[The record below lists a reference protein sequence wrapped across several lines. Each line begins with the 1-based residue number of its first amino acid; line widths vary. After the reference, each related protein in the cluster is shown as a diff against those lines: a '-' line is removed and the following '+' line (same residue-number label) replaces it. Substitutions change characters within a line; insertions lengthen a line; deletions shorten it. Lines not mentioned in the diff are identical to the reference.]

1 MLRLHSGDH
10 IQEGE
15 VPVISVYDIGNTA
28 YTANGNAVLHP
39 QSCVMT
45 EDAGGS
51 YEVTLVQPIEESG
64 AWEHMVN
71 DAIVKVPVPVPTIQ
85 SAYVGME
92 VDVYKINA
100 NNTPLRESP
109 SEPTAIYYQEWN
121 GSQIEPTDYSVED
134 KVSVT
139 GYSHRNYQCIYFD
152 AGNPARFVPPPGSSW
167 WKEIADTT
175 SGSPVLTTLAADTE
189 VYYVEAS
196 STTGWSQVSTKQG
209 IAGYVKDSQITY
221 LRHETV
227 QPVPER
233 TVEDQLFRIY
243 NVVINTD
250 NQTVNVNA
258 RHVSYDMSGVLLG
271 PCNLALQEPSWAI
284 MRIKDAMLISYQG
297 EIATNM
303 TGTDNGTYTGDLSKK
318 NGIQA
323 ILDPD
328 RGIIPYFRGK
338 LIRDNWDLF
347 LLKNDLVDRGIR
359 LVYGTNLRGVSWKR
373 NSDKRVNRV
382 MPVAKAA
389 DGSDLY
395 LPEQWIDS
403 DGGTQPVIKMELL
416 RVDGQVGKDDG
427 TGTDTTWTEE
437 NLLDH
442 MREKATERFNVDHAD
457 AVVVELTVNFALLGE
472 TEEYK
477 QYRGLEKLYIYDLV
491 RVTDPRVGL
500 NIQLQVSHVEW
511 DCILE
516 RYNSIKVG
524 NVYDYGGRTVFGY
537 NIGDGAIAY
546 EKISSETIRRI
557 ISEVE

>member
-1 MLRLHSGDH
+1 M
-10 IQEGE
+10 
-15 VPVISVYDIGNTA
+15 ISVYDIGNTA

-39 QSCVMT
+39 TSCVMT

-51 YEVTLVQPIEESG
+51 YEVSLAQPIEESK
-64 AWEHMVN
+64 AWEHLVN

-109 SEPTAIYYQEWN
+109 SEPESIYYTAWQT
-121 GSQIEPTDYSVED
+121 SIYDPTTYHVGD
-134 KVSVT
+134 KVSCS

-152 AGNPARFVPPPGSSW
+152 SSSETQFVPPPNNSSW
-167 WKEIADTT
+167 WKQIPDTT

-196 STTGWSQVSTKQG
+196 GSYWAKVSTKQG
-209 IAGYVKDSQITY
+209 IVGYVKNSQITFV
-221 LRHETV
+221 RHETV
-227 QPVPER
+227 EPVPER

-243 NVVINTD
+243 NVTINTD
-250 NQTVNVNA
+250 SQTVNVNA

-284 MRIKDAMLISYQG
+284 MRIKDAMLIPYQG

-303 TGTDNGTYTGDLSKK
+303 TGTDNGTYTGDLSNK

-328 RGIIPYFRGK
+328 KGIIPYFRAK
-338 LIRDNWDLF
+338 LIRDNWDIF
-347 LLKNDLVDRGIR
+347 LMKNDLVDRGIR
-359 LVYGTNLRGVSWKR
+359 LVYGTNLRGVNWKR
-373 NSDKRVNRV
+373 NSDKRINRV
-382 MPVAKAA
+382 RPVAKAE

-395 LPEQWIDS
+395 LPEEWIDS
-403 DGGTQPVIKMELL
+403 DDIANQPVIKMERL

-427 TGTDTTWTEE
+427 TGTDTNWTEA

-442 MREKATERFNVDHAD
+442 MRAKAAERFSVDHAD
-457 AVVVELTVNFALLGE
+457 AQVVELTVNFALLGE

-477 QYRGLEKLYIYDLV
+477 QYKGLEKLYMYDLV

-500 NIQLQVSHVEW
+500 NIQLQISHVEW

-537 NIGDGAIAY
+537 NIGDDAIAY

-557 ISEVE
+557 ISEAG